1 MSNKIYA
8 LPMVLG
14 DQYIL
19 SNVLRETEDTVVY
32 AAMQKDMR
40 REVQVESLCPAAMQ
54 DPAKVSHFLETARIQ
69 ASIPSKVV
77 ASTLELIQAEGS
89 WHLTKERIKGEPLD
103 IMVST
108 GRKLPALVLCNL
120 FLELCHAAIYLD
132 IRGVNNRSMHP
143 EDIYLLDHGFRFEN
157 LTCAGKR
164 SSTATSELLSSL
176 AADLLPL
183 LDAGSYE
190 AFRME
195 EILKRVRYGCNW
207 TPMSVL
213 LLDEELVRLQADII
227 ALIEG
232 DSAESDAGARSA
244 VEPRCTDYL
253 PPPAARRSSGTDAA
267 ANSEPRPAAVPAAPA
282 FIDP

>member
-19 SNVLRETEDTVVY
+19 SNVVRETEDTVVY

-40 REVQVESLCPAAMQ
+40 REVLVESLSPAAMQ
-54 DPAKVSHFLETARIQ
+54 DPAKVSNFLETARIQ
-69 ASIPSKVV
+69 ASIPAKVV

-103 IMVST
+103 VMVST

-132 IRGVNNRSMHP
+132 IRGVNNRPMRP
-143 EDIYLLDHGFRFEN
+143 DAIYLMDHGFRFEN
-157 LTCAGKR
+157 LACAGER
-164 SSTATSELLSSL
+164 SSKATPELLSVL

-183 LDAGSYE
+183 LDASSYE
-190 AFRME
+190 AFRMG
-195 EILKRVRYGCNW
+195 EILRRVRYGCNW
-207 TPMSVL
+207 TPMSILV
-213 LLDEELVRLQADII
+213 LDEELVRLQADII

-232 DSAESDAGARSA
+232 DSSASDAGAPGA
-244 VEPRCTDYL
+244 VEPRCSDYL
-253 PPPAARRSSGTDAA
+253 PPPAAQRSTGTDVA
-267 ANSEPRPAAVPAAPA
+267 ANSAPRPAVIPAAPA
-282 FIDP
+282 FFDP